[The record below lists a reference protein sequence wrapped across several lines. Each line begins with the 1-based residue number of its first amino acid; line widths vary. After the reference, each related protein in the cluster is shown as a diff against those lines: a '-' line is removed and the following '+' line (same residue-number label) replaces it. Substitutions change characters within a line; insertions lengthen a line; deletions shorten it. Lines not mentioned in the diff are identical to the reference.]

1 MYYTV
6 KEKEV
11 KPPKGWQF
19 SGDPSFLNLSNSDF
33 NVYFMIVNTRV
44 RMAMQTGFLPEK
56 NKNEWEVEEH
66 HGQTGVKIKQGRELT
81 EREAKEIAVKLAED
95 HEKERF
101 MGKLKWIIVS
111 VLLGVLL
118 GGLVTFI
125 VSNYL
130 LGN

>member
-1 MYYTV
+1 
-6 KEKEV
+6 
-11 KPPKGWQF
+11 
-19 SGDPSFLNLSNSDF
+19 
-33 NVYFMIVNTRV
+33 
-44 RMAMQTGFLPEK
+44 MAMQTGFLPEK
-56 NKNEWEVEEH
+56 NKNAWEVEEH
-66 HGQTGVKIKQGRELT
+66 HGQTGVKIKQGRKLT
-81 EREAKEIAVKLAED
+81 EREAKEIAVKLAKD

-101 MGKLKWIIVS
+101 MGKLKWIIVP

>member
-1 MYYTV
+1 MYHILKNKD
-6 KEKEV
+6 KEI

-44 RMAMQTGFLPEK
+44 RGAMQTGFLAEE

-66 HGQTGVKIKQGRELT
+66 HGQTGVKIKQGRKLT
-81 EREAKEIAVKLAED
+81 EREAKEIAVKSAKD
-95 HEKERF
+95 HNRERF
-101 MGKLKWIIVS
+101 MDKFKWVVVP
-111 VLLGVLL
+111 VLLGALL
-118 GGLVTFI
+118 GALVTLI
-125 VSNYL
+125 